1 MALILYL
8 LGRAHNNPTV
18 PTTSMHQSKER
29 KRLHKPQ
36 PVRKSTGTKNRTLYS
51 CKEILDVV
59 RAQSCL
65 ILEQG
70 ADDDALTQQPG
81 ALQRTENNH
90 GHIGYLLKNPN
101 FDPLGNH
108 HSNRSDDSLSHYSE
122 DDMDDG
128 GGNLRRRRCKT
139 PVLFVG
145 QLESR
150 PWRHLQGDPTNC
162 LADQY
167 RAELPPRSFTPS
179 IIEPQMQLKKSPRRR
194 LRKIKCQLSLR
205 DLIKEQS
212 RSFSHSDCETLC
224 GSDSPGSATSPTS
237 PTKSYFEVKQLK
249 LKDKPPRRMLT
260 PDLQAAPAPDDDIAL
275 QMVTELLTNE
285 LCSALF
291 KHHPR
296 EKGDRASSLQI
307 LLMIEAYENLQQQVR
322 REGYESHI
330 TGRKAKS
337 HVEAVDGI
345 LDHWLEVLY
354 EMYDRSQQKKSDC
367 EKIEEV
373 EEVEE
378 EDWPLRRSEDS
389 QATCV
394 ERGGWE

>member
-1 MALILYL
+1 
-8 LGRAHNNPTV
+8 
-18 PTTSMHQSKER
+18 MHQSKER
-29 KRLHKPQ
+29 KRLHKPP
-36 PVRKSTGTKNRTLYS
+36 PVRKLAGTRNRTLYS

-70 ADDDALTQQPG
+70 ADDDALTHQPG
-81 ALQRTENNH
+81 ALQRTENRAH
-90 GHIGYLLKNPN
+90 VGYLLQNPN
-101 FDPLGNH
+101 PLENH
-108 HSNRSDDSLSHYSE
+108 HSNRSDDSLSHYSG

-128 GGNLRRRRCKT
+128 DGFPLRRRCKT

-150 PWRHLQGDPTNC
+150 SRGHLHNDPTKC
-162 LADQY
+162 LAEEY
-167 RAELPPRSFTPS
+167 RAELPPRVFTPS
-179 IIEPQMQLKKSPRRR
+179 IEPQIQQAKSPRRR

-205 DLIKEQS
+205 DLIKEHAN
-212 RSFSHSDCETLC
+212 SFSHSDCETLC
-224 GSDSPGSATSPTS
+224 GSESPGSATSPTS

-249 LKDKPPRRMLT
+249 LVDKPPRRMFT
-260 PDLQAAPAPDDDIAL
+260 PNLQVPPGLDDNIAL
-275 QMVTELLTNE
+275 QMVSELLTNE

-322 REGYESHI
+322 REGYDSHLV
-330 TGRKAKS
+330 GRPGDG

-345 LDHWLEVLY
+345 LDHWLDVLY
-354 EMYDRSQQKKSDC
+354 AMYDRSQQEKGGC

-373 EEVEE
+373 EEIEE
-378 EDWPLRRSEDS
+378 EDWPLRPSMDS

-394 ERGGWE
+394 GGWE

>member
-1 MALILYL
+1 MALVLYL
-8 LGRAHNNPTV
+8 LGKAHNNSTV
-18 PTTSMHQSKER
+18 PTTSMHQGKER
-29 KRLHKPQ
+29 KRLHKPP
-36 PVRKSTGTKNRTLYS
+36 PVRKLAGTRNRNLYS

-70 ADDDALTQQPG
+70 ADDDALTHQPG
-81 ALQRTENNH
+81 ALQRTESSH
-90 GHIGYLLKNPN
+90 AHVGYLLKSPYSLRNR
-101 FDPLGNH
+101 
-108 HSNRSDDSLSHYSE
+108 HSNHSDDSLSHYSG

-128 GGNLRRRRCKT
+128 GGVPLRRRCKT

-150 PWRHLQGDPTNC
+150 SRGHLHSDPTKS

-167 RAELPPRSFTPS
+167 RAELPPRVFTPS
-179 IIEPQMQLKKSPRRR
+179 IEPQIQQAKSPRRR

-205 DLIKEQS
+205 DLIKEHAN
-212 RSFSHSDCETLC
+212 SFSHSDCETLC
-224 GSDSPGSATSPTS
+224 GSESPGSATSPTS
-237 PTKSYFEVKQLK
+237 PTKSYFEVKQLN
-249 LKDKPPRRMLT
+249 LVDKPPRRMFT
-260 PDLQAAPAPDDDIAL
+260 PDLQVPPGLNDDIAL
-275 QMVTELLTNE
+275 QMVSELLTNE

-322 REGYESHI
+322 RDGYESHLARHA
-330 TGRKAKS
+330 GDG
-337 HVEAVDGI
+337 HVEEVDGI
-345 LDHWLEVLY
+345 LDHWLDVLY
-354 EMYDRSQQKKSDC
+354 AMYDRSQQEKGAC

-373 EEVEE
+373 EEIEAIEE
-378 EDWPLRRSEDS
+378 EAWPLRPSFDS
-389 QATCV
+389 QATYV
-394 ERGGWE
+394 GGWE